1 MSNLT
6 RIAAATTV
14 AALALLS
21 VAPAAGATTRP
32 YLGLPDDQLAN
43 VEQFDISDT
52 GHLTIDFTVPT
63 NVPAGHVWTY
73 MQAGF
78 GAGGFE
84 GQQPVHELLHP
95 GQHFTVDV
103 NTQTPCTQADL
114 VLTGQLN
121 DSGQPY
127 SAALTEADICK
138 PGYAPPE
145 EHRETPTPAPPAPE
159 APTGEQATPPTTEAV
174 SPPTT
179 EAPAPE
185 APTPAAETPAPAAE
199 TPTPVAAQPV
209 GVESAR
215 ASALPVTGSR
225 TGPAVAT
232 ALVLFVLGSAA
243 CVPGWVKRHALR

>member
-1 MSNLT
+1 MFNPT

-78 GAGGFE
+78 GAGEFE
-84 GQQPVHELLHP
+84 QQQPVHELLAP
-95 GQHFTVDV
+95 GQHFTVNV
-103 NTQTPCTQADL
+103 ATGTPCTQADL
-114 VLTGQLN
+114 VLTGTLN

-127 SAALTEADICK
+127 AAALTDTDVCQ
-138 PGYAPPE
+138 PGYTPPE
-145 EHRETPTPAPPAPE
+145 EHHDSPPPAPPAPE
-159 APTGEQATPPTTEAV
+159 APTGEQAAPPTTEAV

-185 APTPAAETPAPAAE
+185 APAPAAE
-199 TPTPVAAQPV
+199 TPGPVAAQPV
-209 GVESAR
+209 GVESAG
-215 ASALPVTGSR
+215 ASALPVTGSSNA
-225 TGPAVAT
+225 GPMTAT
-232 ALVLFVLGSAA
+232 ALALFVLGSAA
-243 CVPGWVKRHALR
+243 CIPNWLKRHALR

>member
-43 VEQFDISDT
+43 VEQFDIDDT
-52 GHLTIDFTVPT
+52 GHLTVDFTVPT
-63 NVPAGHVWTY
+63 DVPAGHVWVY

-84 GQQPVHELLHP
+84 RQQPVHELLHP

-127 SAALTEADICK
+127 SAALTDTEACK
-138 PGYAPPE
+138 PGYTPPE

-174 SPPTT
+174 SPP
-179 EAPAPE
+179 APE
-185 APTPAAETPAPAAE
+185 APTPAAETPAPIAE

-215 ASALPVTGSR
+215 ASALPMTGSSNA
-225 TGPAVAT
+225 GPMTAT

-243 CVPGWVKRHALR
+243 CIPGWVKRHALR